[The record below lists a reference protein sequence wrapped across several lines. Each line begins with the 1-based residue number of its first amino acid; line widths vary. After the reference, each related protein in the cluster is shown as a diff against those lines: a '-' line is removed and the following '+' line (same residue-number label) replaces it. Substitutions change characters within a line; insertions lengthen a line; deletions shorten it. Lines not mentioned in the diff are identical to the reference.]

1 LAAWVRKIG
10 IHLVGTIMANKKSV
24 PKSCVFRKAK
34 RGEPKKPRGA
44 MQVRETTIPGSTD
57 SLYFIAWQDNKPV
70 HLLSTIQTFESEVDR
85 VSKEERVYTG
95 GKKVKFPTI
104 ISTYNSAMG
113 GTDYMD
119 QMISYYLTILKTR
132 KWQIRIFTQFLHVA
146 VFNAH
151 ILYRQDKK
159 LERGMKGFTLLDFTQ
174 MLIKKMSTCCLTT
187 SKRSPVDL
195 EAARTTGYHFS
206 AYLKEYVDADGMR
219 HRNQFTCRECKK
231 YPIRTVCTQCEVP
244 LCIPTTYGTI
254 GCFEKYHRR

>member
-1 LAAWVRKIG
+1 
-10 IHLVGTIMANKKSV
+10 
-24 PKSCVFRKAK
+24 
-34 RGEPKKPRGA
+34 
-44 MQVRETTIPGSTD
+44 
-57 SLYFIAWQDNKPV
+57 
-70 HLLSTIQTFESEVDR
+70 
-85 VSKEERVYTG
+85 
-95 GKKVKFPTI
+95 
-104 ISTYNSAMG
+104 MG